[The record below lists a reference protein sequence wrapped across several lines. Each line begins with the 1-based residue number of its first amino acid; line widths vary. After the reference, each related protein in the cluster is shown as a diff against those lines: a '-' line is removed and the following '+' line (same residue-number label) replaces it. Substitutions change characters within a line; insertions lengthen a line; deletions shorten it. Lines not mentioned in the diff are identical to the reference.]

1 MGEKEFDLD
10 YETLW
15 SRISKKPLTAKE
27 FQVLKKQSYR
37 EPIANLDSRL
47 TFLTDL
53 DSVYSEK
60 VLYFLHDS
68 IENSTVYETETST
81 HCLIHCTSTAC
92 IHLKVSLEQNLHFSL
107 IQKSSNADLATME
120 DSINQTVSWILKWCW
135 KQVTFAV

>member
-1 MGEKEFDLD
+1 MCDPD

-15 SRISKKPLTAKE
+15 GRVSKEPLTAEE
-27 FQVLKKQSYR
+27 FQILKKLSYR

-81 HCLIHCTSTAC
+81 HCLIHCTSTAY
-92 IHLKVSLEQNLHFSL
+92 IHLKVSLEQNLQFFV
-107 IQKSSNADLATME
+107 IQKSLNADLAPIE